1 MSAIHVKILRDANSN
16 GQGVLER
23 YWTNTQKYSALVSID
38 DTRQDN

>member
-1 MSAIHVKILRDANSN
+1 MRDTHSN

-38 DTRQDN
+38 GTRQDN